1 MAEIAL
7 SQRGVGKEGHS
18 NGEDN
23 DSDSDH
29 SDVGFGKGTTSC
41 HPFMKNGLL
50 IRRRSSPSEASKPG
64 DVELDCIT
72 STATGTASQQPD
84 LRLRKNTALNEVPF
98 FQCVFRWNFQ
108 SVL

>member
-7 SQRGVGKEGHS
+7 VQRGKQGHP

-29 SDVGFGKGTTSC
+29 SDTGLGKGTTSRPPC
-41 HPFMKNGLL
+41 VKDGLL

-64 DVELDCIT
+64 EDWIT
-72 STATGTASQQPD
+72 STATETASQQSD

-98 FQCVFRWNFQ
+98 FQCVFGWNFH
-108 SVL
+108 SAL